1 MQEERYVDRRRDY
14 SAWHRSKSIC
24 RYVNEEQA
32 KALSMID
39 LDMPVYVEYTNEGKQ
54 PLALIELAQDVDQ
67 PFKTSTVT
75 LNLAKRAGIPCYVVL
90 YELSD
95 KPNPADPKWK
105 DIKAFRI
112 KRLYPEPEN
121 EWRKLTPQEWSEGLL
136 KIREFGERELK
147 NKPVGH
153 R

>member
-1 MQEERYVDRRRDY
+1 MQQERYSERRHDY

-24 RYVNEEQA
+24 RYVGEEQA
-32 KALSMID
+32 RELSMID
-39 LDMPVYVEYTNEGKQ
+39 LDMPVYVEYANDGKQ
-54 PLALIELAQDVDQ
+54 PLALIELAQDVNQ

-75 LNLAKRAGIPCYVVL
+75 LNLAKRANIPCYVVL

-95 KPNPADPKWK
+95 TPNPADPKWK
-105 DIKAFRI
+105 DIKSFRI

-121 EWRKLTPQEWSEGLL
+121 GWRLLTPQEWSEGLL
-136 KIREFGERELK
+136 KIREFGEK
-147 NKPVGH
+147 QIKQKPRGH

>member
-1 MQEERYVDRRRDY
+1 MQQERYSDRRQDY

-24 RYVNEEQA
+24 RYVTEEQA

-39 LDMPVYVEYTNEGKQ
+39 LDLPVYVEYANDGKR

-67 PFKTSTVT
+67 DFKTATVT
-75 LNLAKRAGIPCYVVL
+75 LNLAKRADIPCYVVL

-95 KPNPADPKWK
+95 QPNPADPKWK

-112 KRLYPEPEN
+112 KRLYPQPEKD
-121 EWRKLTPQEWSEGLL
+121 WRFLTPQEWSAGLL
-136 KIREFGERELK
+136 KIREFAEAHTKSHPGA
-147 NKPVGH
+147 H